1 MVICHLYIFFGE
13 VSVII
18 FGSLCNL
25 VGYILIV
32 EFYGLWDAKDPSLS
46 SLSKGSLAVDS
57 GSVNQS
63 SSILK
68 E

>member
-1 MVICHLYIFFGE
+1 MVICHLYIFGE

-46 SLSKGSLAVDS
+46 SLSKGSLAVDL